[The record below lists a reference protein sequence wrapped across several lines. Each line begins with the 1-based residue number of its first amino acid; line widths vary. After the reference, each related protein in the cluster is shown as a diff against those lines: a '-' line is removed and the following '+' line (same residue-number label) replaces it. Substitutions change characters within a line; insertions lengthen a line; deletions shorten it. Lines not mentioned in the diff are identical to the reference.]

1 MKKVTM
7 KKIGV
12 LLLSAVFAVSCMGL
26 TACGGSEEEAQPEE
40 QTTEA
45 AQEETAAP
53 AQSWGEYGY
62 MGEDPVEGAVYEYM
76 AMEISK
82 EYELEEGMVSIPV
95 VTVIDRVDNEDGSAD
110 VAGLFEIDN
119 YTIEGDTLACQSGGS
134 YPGKMHLVKDGESY
148 KVESFDQVGDGSNY
162 EPTAKKI
169 FGDKYDAFVKADGDD
184 EARNALRTETIKNY
198 VEANG
203 LEVTQYQDYGW
214 DPVQL

>member
-1 MKKVTM
+1 M
-7 KKIGV
+7 
-12 LLLSAVFAVSCMGL
+12 
-26 TACGGSEEEAQPEE
+26 
-40 QTTEA
+40 
-45 AQEETAAP
+45 
-53 AQSWGEYGY
+53 
-62 MGEDPVEGAVYEYM
+62 
-76 AMEISK
+76 
-82 EYELEEGMVSIPV
+82 
-95 VTVIDRVDNEDGSAD
+95 
-110 VAGLFEIDN
+110 
-119 YTIEGDTLACQSGGS
+119 
-134 YPGKMHLVKDGESY
+134 KDGESY